1 VAREV
6 LAGAAR
12 SVGAIARGVA
22 AAGVVALLALS
33 LAVVADVLMRWLFRA
48 PILAVADLAPLVTA
62 TAVAACFPAAV
73 AQRQHIAV
81 TALGDR
87 LGGRI
92 AWLFGLGAAL
102 AVLAFFGLAAW
113 QLVLHAR
120 AVAAANE
127 TTLVLRLPT
136 APAWWL
142 VVGLV
147 AFAALCAL
155 VDALDRLHGASR
167 HLRSCLAGPRARSR
181 TRARRL
187 A

>member
-1 VAREV
+1 MLRPA
-6 LAGAAR
+6 LGAA
-12 SVGAIARGVA
+12 ARGVA
-22 AAGVVALLALS
+22 AGGVLALLALS

-62 TAVAACFPAAV
+62 AAIAACFPAAV

-92 AWLFGLGAAL
+92 AWLLEAGAAV

-120 AVAAANE
+120 AIAAGNE
-127 TTLVLRLPT
+127 TTLVLRIPT
-136 APAWWL
+136 GPAWWL
-142 VVGLV
+142 VAGLV

-155 VDALDRLHGASR
+155 VDALDRL
-167 HLRSCLAGPRARSR
+167 RAA
-181 TRARRL
+181 ARR
-187 A
+187 

>member
-1 VAREV
+1 MLRQA
-6 LAGAAR
+6 LGAT
-12 SVGAIARGVA
+12 ARGVA
-22 AAGVVALLALS
+22 AAGVLALLALS

-62 TAVAACFPAAV
+62 AAVAACFPAAV

-92 AWLFGLGAAL
+92 AWLLELGAAV

-120 AVAAANE
+120 SIAAGNE

-136 APAWWL
+136 GPAWWL
-142 VVGLV
+142 VAGLV

-155 VDALDRLHGASR
+155 VDALDRL
-167 HLRSCLAGPRARSR
+167 RAA
-181 TRARRL
+181 ARR
-187 A
+187 

>member
-1 VAREV
+1 MLRQA
-6 LAGAAR
+6 LGAA
-12 SVGAIARGVA
+12 ARGVA
-22 AAGVVALLALS
+22 AAGVLALLALS

-62 TAVAACFPAAV
+62 AAVAGCFPAAV

-92 AWLFGLGAAL
+92 AWLLEVGAAV

-113 QLVLHAR
+113 QLGLHAQ
-120 AVAAANE
+120 AIAAGNE
-127 TTLVLRLPT
+127 TTLVLRLST

-142 VVGLV
+142 VAGLV
-147 AFAALCAL
+147 AFAAVCAL
-155 VDALDRLHGASR
+155 LDALDRL
-167 HLRSCLAGPRARSR
+167 RAP
-181 TRARRL
+181 ARR
-187 A
+187 

>member
-1 VAREV
+1 V
-6 LAGAAR
+6 LRQALGAA
-12 SVGAIARGVA
+12 ARGVA
-22 AAGVVALLALS
+22 AAGVLALLALS

-62 TAVAACFPAAV
+62 AAVAACFPAAV

-92 AWLFGLGAAL
+92 AWLLELGAAV

-120 AVAAANE
+120 AIAAGNE

-136 APAWWL
+136 GPAWWL
-142 VVGLV
+142 VAGLV

-155 VDALDRLHGASR
+155 VDALDRL
-167 HLRSCLAGPRARSR
+167 RAA
-181 TRARRL
+181 ARR
-187 A
+187 

>member
-1 VAREV
+1 MLRQA
-6 LAGAAR
+6 LGAA
-12 SVGAIARGVA
+12 ARGVA
-22 AAGVVALLALS
+22 AAGVLALLALS

-62 TAVAACFPAAV
+62 AAVAACFPAAV

-92 AWLFGLGAAL
+92 AWLLKLGAAV
-102 AVLAFFGLAAW
+102 AVLAFFALAAW

-120 AVAAANE
+120 AIAAGNE

-136 APAWWL
+136 GPAWWL
-142 VVGLV
+142 VAGLV

-155 VDALDRLHGASR
+155 VDVLDRL
-167 HLRSCLAGPRARSR
+167 RAA
-181 TRARRL
+181 ARR
-187 A
+187 